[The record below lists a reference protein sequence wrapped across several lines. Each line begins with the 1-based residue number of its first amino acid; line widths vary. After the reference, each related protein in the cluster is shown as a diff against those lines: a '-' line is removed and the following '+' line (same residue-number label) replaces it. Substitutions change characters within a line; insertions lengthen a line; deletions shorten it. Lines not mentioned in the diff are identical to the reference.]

1 MKDFT
6 KSEDGSLLCAEFIKI
21 FSTGLKAVYILKFKN
36 NEVWDDVFYVER
48 PQGMKKIVLVKKL
61 GLSALVI
68 LYDVVSLFWC
78 YIISSNFVY
87 NLTEIQQRG
96 PSITIIGGADLPTW
110 SFIMGGILGCAC
122 SVLFVLLSLTTVF
135 LFTIS
140 ILKKQTN
147 RKLNILLC
155 IFLALTL
162 IIYMLIP
169 AQTYNI
175 ALYSLASKIPLLKY
189 SQIFY
194 IIISVVNIIFLILPK
209 RAGKNSELHN

>member
-1 MKDFT
+1 M
-6 KSEDGSLLCAEFIKI
+6 
-21 FSTGLKAVYILKFKN
+21 KN
-36 NEVWDDVFYVER
+36 NA
-48 PQGMKKIVLVKKL
+48 INKL
-61 GLSALVI
+61 IFTTLIFA
-68 LYDVVSLFWC
+68 YDIVSLFWC

-155 IFLALTL
+155 IFLVLTL

-169 AQTYNI
+169 AQTYVVSLY
-175 ALYSLASKIPLLKY
+175 ALVKKLSFLKY
-189 SQIFY
+189 IQFIY
-194 IIISVVNIIFLILPK
+194 IIISLIIIVTNILFAIK
-209 RAGKNSELHN
+209 RSNEIQ

>member
-1 MKDFT
+1 M
-6 KSEDGSLLCAEFIKI
+6 
-21 FSTGLKAVYILKFKN
+21 KN
-36 NEVWDDVFYVER
+36 NA
-48 PQGMKKIVLVKKL
+48 INKL
-61 GLSALVI
+61 IFTTLI
-68 LYDVVSLFWC
+68 FTYDIVSLFWC

-155 IFLALTL
+155 IFLVLTL

-169 AQTYNI
+169 AQTYVVSLY
-175 ALYSLASKIPLLKY
+175 ALVRKLSFLKY
-189 SQIFY
+189 IQFIY
-194 IIISVVNIIFLILPK
+194 IIISLIIIVTNILFAIK
-209 RAGKNSELHN
+209 RSNEIQ

>member
-1 MKDFT
+1 MCSMWKDH
-6 KSEDGSLLCAEFIKI
+6 
-21 FSTGLKAVYILKFKN
+21 
-36 NEVWDDVFYVER
+36 
-48 PQGMKKIVLVKKL
+48 QGMKKIALVKKL

-96 PSITIIGGADLPTW
+96 PSIITIIGGADLPTW

-155 IFLALTL
+155 IFLVLTL

-169 AQTYNI
+169 AQTYAVSLY
-175 ALYSLASKIPLLKY
+175 ALVRKVSFLKY
-189 SQIFY
+189 IQFIY
-194 IIISVVNIIFLILPK
+194 IILSLMIIVISFLFAVK
-209 RAGKNSELHN
+209 RRKREE

>member
-1 MKDFT
+1 MMS
-6 KSEDGSLLCAEFIKI
+6 KSNLIK
-21 FSTGLKAVYILKFKN
+21 KF
-36 NEVWDDVFYVER
+36 
-48 PQGMKKIVLVKKL
+48 VLY
-61 GLSALVI
+61 AFVI
-68 LYDVVSLFWC
+68 IYDVVSILWC

-87 NLTEIQQRG
+87 NLTEIQMNEH
-96 PSITIIGGADLPTW
+96 SIGIIGGVDLPTW

-122 SVLFVLLSLTTVF
+122 SVLFVLLSIATVF
-135 LFTIS
+135 LFTVS
-140 ILKKQTN
+140 IIQKQAN
-147 RKLNILLC
+147 RKFNILLC
-155 IFLALTL
+155 IFSALTL

>member
-1 MKDFT
+1 
-6 KSEDGSLLCAEFIKI
+6 
-21 FSTGLKAVYILKFKN
+21 
-36 NEVWDDVFYVER
+36 
-48 PQGMKKIVLVKKL
+48 
-61 GLSALVI
+61 
-68 LYDVVSLFWC
+68 
-78 YIISSNFVY
+78 
-87 NLTEIQQRG
+87 
-96 PSITIIGGADLPTW
+96 
-110 SFIMGGILGCAC
+110 MGGILGCAC
-122 SVLFVLLSLTTVF
+122 SVLFVLLSIATVF